1 MSIWLLGTNSGCA
14 AWLAMAVTSL
24 ATRPT
29 ALAAQAAA
37 RADSARAVSAAL
49 DSAALRDSALGN
61 LARARRGPL
70 TQLLHNGA
78 LVARAGE
85 RFVFR
90 ADAAA
95 DRFASHSDPANA
107 ILRKAAPIAYWTPFA
122 AVAAAPVVWGDALAE
137 RHDNSAVYGGSSTAA
152 LALGFAVSRTA
163 KYFVHRAR
171 PCTEQ
176 GPASVSLVAMSDTTT
191 SCSRSWGVAHNSSFF
206 SEHAMSMFAIAA
218 ATSFSAQRMGEP
230 HADAI
235 TALTF
240 SIASA
245 VAVSRVYQRHH
256 WLSDV
261 LVGAA
266 VGTGAGYLAAQLPS
280 RVWQR
285 PERRRREAL

>member
-1 MSIWLLGTNSGCA
+1 MHPCLTGRTVGRAVVLVGAI
-14 AWLAMAVTSL
+14 AVTGVHPL
-24 ATRPT
+24 A
-29 ALAAQAAA
+29 LGAQTGT
-37 RADSARAVSAAL
+37 RADSARAPSVPGAS
-49 DSAALRDSALGN
+49 DSAALVHDTAVGIV
-61 LARARRGPL
+61 ARPRLGPL
-70 TQLLHNGA
+70 TRLLHEGA
-78 LVARAGE
+78 LAARASE

-95 DRFASHSDPANA
+95 DRFARHRDPGNGF
-107 ILRKAAPIAYWTPFA
+107 LREAAPIAYWTPFA

-137 RHDNSAVYGGSSTAA
+137 RRGTSAVYGGTSTAA

-163 KYFVHRAR
+163 KHFVHRAR
-171 PCTEQ
+171 PCTDL
-176 GPASVSLVAMSDTTT
+176 GPEEVSLQSMSDTTT
-191 SCSRSWGVAHNSSFF
+191 SCSRGWGVAHNTSFF
-206 SEHAMSMFAIAA
+206 SEHAMAMFAIAA
-218 ATSFSAQRMGEP
+218 ASSFSAQRLKEP

-235 TALTF
+235 TAVSF

-245 VAVSRVYQRHH
+245 VGVGRVYQRHH

-285 PERRRREAL
+285 REH